1 MELVKNA
8 ELVKI
13 TVKFRALSGLASLYC
28 ETIGLGRAKCLIF
41 SRSCSVRQLCVQ

>member
-13 TVKFRALSGLASLYC
+13 MVKFRALSGLASLYC
-28 ETIGLGRAKCLIF
+28 ETIGLGRARYLIF